1 MRPQGHV
8 AVSAGLGAIFWA
20 KSRDPWTMLI
30 SLAFGVLVD
39 LDHFFDYWYSE
50 GRLCFDLKTFLG
62 TRYWKKSGRIFVF
75 FHAFEYLPLVF
86 LFWQAYKGRRWAVA
100 ATAAMSSHLLADHL
114 VNELR
119 PLGYFLSYRA
129 AHSFRADELLDWN
142 RVHRM
147 EKDRRARGRLGKD
160 RGWPLQERVLRL
172 FV

>member
-20 KSRDPWTMLI
+20 KSRDWRTLAI

-39 LDHFFDYWYSE
+39 LDHLFDYFYAE
-50 GRLCFDLKTFLG
+50 RRLTWDTKTFMR
-62 TRYWKKSGRIFVF
+62 TRYWRRSGKIFVW

-86 LFWQAYKGRRWAVA
+86 LTWQAFKGRKWAMA
-100 ATAAMSSHLLADHL
+100 ATSAMASHVLADHL

-119 PLGYFLSYRA
+119 PLGYFITYRI
-129 AHSFRADELLDWN
+129 AHRFRADEILDWN
-142 RVHRM
+142 RV
-147 EKDRRARGRLGKD
+147 RRIEERYRRRKELDQQAAVRWDKRLI
-160 RGWPLQERVLRL
+160 RW